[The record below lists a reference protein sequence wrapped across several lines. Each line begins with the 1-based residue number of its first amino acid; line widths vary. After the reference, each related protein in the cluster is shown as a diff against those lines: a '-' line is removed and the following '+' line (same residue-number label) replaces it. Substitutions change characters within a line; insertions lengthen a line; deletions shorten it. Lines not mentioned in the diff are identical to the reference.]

1 MRDSATPSTNRHTHR
16 RLAVAALVAVAPAL
30 TWSAAQADAS
40 KLGGELTPIGAI
52 RAANADGSI
61 PEFTGE
67 KNFPEDMK
75 TWTPEHLESLRTQD
89 AKKLEAEFQKAIKPE
104 LLKPFDT
111 VTKANMAKYADKLT
125 DGHKALLEKYPTYKM
140 PLFKGVRT
148 GFFPKEIEE
157 ATIKNAS
164 TAKLTGTDL
173 VTGASIGFPF
183 PIPKSGAEVI
193 WNHRMKYRGNAV
205 TRYNNQAI
213 VKPDGSYQIT
223 KLTEEVKFKYAN
235 FKDPAAADNKYL
247 LMYLSETISPPRV
260 AGQLTLAHELIG
272 PDAGSGRAAWIFSP
286 GLGRVNRA
294 PDVGYDNPAV
304 GTDNEQ
310 YFDQIDVFNGSLDRY
325 DWKLI
330 GRKEMYIPYNS
341 YQMNSPLVKY
351 KDMLKPFHVNQDNAR
366 YELHRVWVVEAN
378 VKQGVR
384 HNFAKRVF
392 YVDEDSWSIAAVDC
406 YDGRGELW
414 KVQEAHLITAP
425 FVPTVT
431 GSPEIIYDLQS
442 TRYFVTAMAN
452 EDKISDFHAS
462 FDDKEFEPS
471 ALKRKSRTK

>member
-1 MRDSATPSTNRHTHR
+1 MSVVSAR
-16 RLAVAALVAVAPAL
+16 RWALAAVVAALPFTASWATA
-30 TWSAAQADAS
+30 TADEAA
-40 KLGGELTPIGAI
+40 KLGGELTPIGAV
-52 RAANADGSI
+52 AAASADGNV
-61 PEFTGE
+61 PAYQGE
-67 KNFPEDMK
+67 KMFPADMK
-75 TWTPEHLESLRTQD
+75 SWTPQYLEQLRNSD
-89 AKKLEAEFQKAIKPE
+89 VKKLEAEFKKALDKSVLE
-104 LLKPFDT
+104 PFDT

-125 DGHKALLEKYPTYKM
+125 EGQKALLNKYPSYKM
-140 PLFKGVRT
+140 KLYKSVRT
-148 GFFPKEIEE
+148 GFYPKEIFE
-157 ATIKNAS
+157 ATKKNAT
-164 TAKLTGTDL
+164 TAKLEGTDL

-183 PIPKSGAEVI
+183 PIPKSGAEVV

-205 TRYNNQAI
+205 KRFNNQAI

-223 KLTEEVKFKYAN
+223 KLVEDVKFKYAN
-235 FKDPAAADNKYL
+235 FKNPAPADNKYL

-325 DWKLI
+325 DWKLV

-351 KDMLKPFHVNQDNAR
+351 KDMLTPFHINQDNPR
-366 YELHRVWVVEAN
+366 YELHRVWVVDAT
-378 VKQGVR
+378 VKAGVR
-384 HNFAKRVF
+384 HNFARRTF

-406 YDGRGELW
+406 YDGRGQLW
-414 KVQEAHLITAP
+414 KVQESHLVTLP
-425 FVPTVT
+425 FIPTVT

-442 TRYFVTAMAN
+442 TRYFVTAMTN
-452 EDKISDFHAS
+452 EDKVSDFSVS
-462 FDDKEFEPS
+462 FEDAYFDPS
-471 ALKRKSRTK
+471 SLKKKARTK

>member
-1 MRDSATPSTNRHTHR
+1 MTVFRPR
-16 RLAVAALVAVAPAL
+16 RLALAALFVAMPSVGFATA
-30 TWSAAQADAS
+30 TAEEAG
-40 KLGGELTPIGAI
+40 KLGAELTPIGAI
-52 RAANADGSI
+52 KAGNADGSI
-61 PEFTGE
+61 PVFTGAS
-67 KNFPEDMK
+67 NFPEEMK
-75 TWTPEHLESLRTQD
+75 NWSPEFLENLRTRDVQ
-89 AKKLEAEFQKAIKPE
+89 KLEAEFKKAIKPE

-111 VTKANMAKYADKLT
+111 VTKANMAKYADQLT
-125 DGHKALLEKYPTYKM
+125 EGHKALLNKYPTYKL
-140 PLFKGVRT
+140 PLYKTVRT

-157 ATIKNAS
+157 ATKKNATS
-164 TAKLTGTDL
+164 AKLSGTDL
-173 VTGASIGFPF
+173 VTGASVGFPF

-213 VKPDGSYQIT
+213 VKSDGSYQIT

-235 FKDPAAADNKYL
+235 FKDPAEAGNKYL

-272 PDAGSGRAAWIFSP
+272 PDAGSGRAAWIYSP
-286 GLGRVNRA
+286 GLKRVNRA

-325 DWKLI
+325 DWKLV

-341 YQMNSPLVKY
+341 YQINSPLVKY
-351 KDMLKPFHVNQDNAR
+351 EQLLKPFHVDQDQAR
-366 YELHRVWVVEAN
+366 YELHRVWVVEAT
-378 VKQGVR
+378 VREGVR
-384 HNFAKRVF
+384 HNFAKRTF
-392 YVDEDSWSIAAVDC
+392 YIDEDSWSIAVVDC
-406 YDGRGELW
+406 YDGRGSMW

-442 TRYFVTAMAN
+442 TRYFVTALAN
-452 EDKISDFHAS
+452 EDKISDFHAT
-462 FDDKEFEPS
+462 FNDKEFSPS
-471 ALKRKSRTK
+471 ALKKKSRSK

>member
-1 MRDSATPSTNRHTHR
+1 MSEFGTLPGGGR
-16 RLAVAALVAVAPAL
+16 RWPLAVVIAAIWTLGTTGAALG
-30 TWSAAQADAS
+30 ADAS
-40 KLGGELTPIGAI
+40 ALGGELTDIGAV
-52 RAANADGSI
+52 RAANAEGSI
-61 PEFTGE
+61 PEYTGG

-75 TWTPEHLESLRTQD
+75 TWTPQYLEELRSKD
-89 AKKLEAEFQKAIKPE
+89 PIKLEAEFKKAIKPE
-104 LLKPFDT
+104 LLTPFDT
-111 VTKANMAKYADKLT
+111 VTKANMARYADKLT
-125 DGHKALLEKYPTYKM
+125 EGHKALLAKYPTYKM

-148 GFFPKEIEE
+148 GFFPREIEV
-157 ATIKNAS
+157 ATRNNAS
-164 TAKLTGTDL
+164 TATLSGTDL
-173 VTGASIGFPF
+173 VTGAAVGFPF
-183 PIPKSGAEVI
+183 PIPKTGAEVI

-205 TRYNNQAI
+205 RRFNNQAI

-223 KLTEEVKFKYAN
+223 KLTEDVKFKYAN
-235 FKDPAAADNKYL
+235 YQDPPAAGNKYL
-247 LMYLSETISPPRV
+247 LLYLSETISPARV

-272 PDAGSGRAAWIFSP
+272 PEAGSGRAAWIFSP

-325 DWKLI
+325 DWTLI
-330 GRKEMYIPYNS
+330 GRKEMYIPYNA

-351 KDMLKPFHVNQDNAR
+351 KDLLRPFHVNQDHAR

-378 VKQGVR
+378 VRTGLR
-384 HNFAKRVF
+384 HNFARRVF

-406 YDGRGELW
+406 YDSRGSLW

-442 TRYFVTAMAN
+442 TRYFTTAMTN
-452 EDKISDFHAS
+452 EDRITDFKASYSDAD
-462 FDDKEFEPS
+462 FDPS
-471 ALKRKSRTK
+471 ALKKKARSR

>member
-1 MRDSATPSTNRHTHR
+1 MTAFIPR
-16 RLAVAALVAVAPAL
+16 RLALAAIVAAMPSVGFATATAEE
-30 TWSAAQADAS
+30 AA

-52 RAANADGSI
+52 KAGNADGSI

-67 KNFPEDMK
+67 ANFPADMK
-75 TWTPEHLESLRTQD
+75 SWTPEFLENLRTQD
-89 AKKLEAEFQKAIKPE
+89 TAKLEAEFKKAIKPE

-111 VTKANMAKYADKLT
+111 ITKANMSKYADKLT
-125 DGHKALLEKYPTYKM
+125 DGHKALLNKYPTYKM
-140 PLFKGVRT
+140 PLYKTVRT
-148 GFFPKEIEE
+148 GFFPKEIYE
-157 ATIKNAS
+157 ATKKNATS
-164 TAKLTGTDL
+164 AKLEGTDL
-173 VTGASIGFPF
+173 VTGAKVGFPF

-213 VKPDGSYQIT
+213 VKSDGSYQIT

-235 FKDPAAADNKYL
+235 YKDPAEEGNKYL
-247 LMYLSETISPPRV
+247 LMYLSETVSPPRV

-325 DWKLI
+325 NWKLI

-341 YQMNSPLVKY
+341 YQINSPLVKY
-351 KDMLKPFHVNQDNAR
+351 ADLLKPFHVNQDEAR
-366 YELHRVWVVEAN
+366 YELHRVWVVEAT
-378 VKQGVR
+378 VRDGVR

-406 YDGRGELW
+406 YDGRGEMW

-442 TRYFVTAMAN
+442 TRYFVTALAN

-462 FDDKEFEPS
+462 FSDKEFQPS
-471 ALKRKSRTK
+471 ALKKKSRSR

>member
-1 MRDSATPSTNRHTHR
+1 MS
-16 RLAVAALVAVAPAL
+16 AL
-30 TWSAAQADAS
+30 TPRRWALAAVVATIPAMSWTSAMADTAED
-40 KLGGELTPIGAI
+40 LGGKLTAIGAI
-52 RAANADGSI
+52 AAANADGSI
-61 PEFTGE
+61 PVYTGE
-67 KNFPEDMK
+67 KNFPADMK
-75 TWTPEHLESLRTQD
+75 SWTPKYLEDLRTKD
-89 AKKLEAEFQKAIKPE
+89 VKKLEAEFKKAIAPE

-111 VTKANMAKYADKLT
+111 VTKANLAKYADKLT
-125 DGHKALLEKYPTYKM
+125 DGHKALFAKYPTYKM
-140 PLFKGVRT
+140 QLYKGVRT

-157 ATIKNAS
+157 ATKKNAT

-173 VTGASIGFPF
+173 VTGAAIGFPF
-183 PIPKSGAEVI
+183 PIPKNGAEVI
-193 WNHRMKYRGNAV
+193 WNHRMKYRGNAAK
-205 TRYNNQAI
+205 RFNNQAI
-213 VKPDGSYQIT
+213 VKPDGSFQIT
-223 KLTEEVKFKYAN
+223 KLTEDVKFKYAN
-235 FKDPAAADNKYL
+235 FKEPAAADNKYL

-341 YQMNSPLVKY
+341 YQINSPLVKY
-351 KDMLKPFHVNQDNAR
+351 KELLKPFHLNQDHSR

-378 VKQGVR
+378 VRAGVR
-384 HNFAKRVF
+384 HNFAKRTF
-392 YVDEDSWSIAAVDC
+392 YVDEDSWSIAVVDN
-406 YDGRGELW
+406 YDARGQLW

-431 GSPEIIYDLQS
+431 GSPEVIYDLQS
-442 TRYFVTAMAN
+442 TRYFTTAMAN
-452 EDKISDFHAS
+452 EDKITDFQVSYSDAE
-462 FDDKEFEPS
+462 FDPS
-471 ALKRKSRTK
+471 ALKKKSRSK

>member
-1 MRDSATPSTNRHTHR
+1 MRNLGFKLGSRRHCL
-16 RLAVAALVAVAPAL
+16 LAAIVAAAPGL
-30 TWSAAQADAS
+30 TWNVAMADDAS
-40 KLGGELTPIGAI
+40 DLGGKLTPIGAI

-61 PEFTGE
+61 PEYTGV
-67 KNFPEDMK
+67 KNFPADML
-75 TWTPEHLESLRTQD
+75 TWTPDYLEGLRTKD
-89 AKKLEAEFQKAIKPE
+89 AAKLEVEFKKAIKPE
-104 LLKPFDT
+104 FLTAFDT

-125 DGHKALLEKYPTYKM
+125 GGHKALLEKYPTYKL
-140 PLFKGVRT
+140 PLYKGVRT

-157 ATIKNAS
+157 ATKKNAT

-173 VTGASIGFPF
+173 VEGAAVGFPF
-183 PIPKSGAEVI
+183 PIPKNGAEVI
-193 WNHRMKYRGNAV
+193 WNHRMKYRGNAAK
-205 TRYNNQAI
+205 RFNNQAI
-213 VKPDGSYQIT
+213 VKSDGSFQIT
-223 KLTEEVKFKYAN
+223 KLTENVKFKYAN
-235 FKDPAAADNKYL
+235 FQDPPGPDNKYL

-272 PDAGSGRAAWIFSP
+272 KDAGSGRAAWIFSP

-330 GRKEMYIPYNS
+330 GRKEIYIPYNA

-351 KDMLKPFHVNQDNAR
+351 KDLLKPFHMNQDHAR

-378 VKQGVR
+378 VRAGVR

-392 YVDEDSWSIAAVDC
+392 YVDEDSWSIAVVDN
-406 YDGRGELW
+406 YDARGQLW

-431 GSPEIIYDLQS
+431 GSPEVIYDLQS
-442 TRYFVTAMAN
+442 TRYFTTAMAN
-452 EDKISDFHAS
+452 EDKITDFKVSYTDAE
-462 FDDKEFEPS
+462 FDPS
-471 ALKRKSRTK
+471 ALKKKARSK

>member
-1 MRDSATPSTNRHTHR
+1 MRDSATPSTNRHTRR

>member
-1 MRDSATPSTNRHTHR
+1 MSAFNPR
-16 RLAVAALVAVAPAL
+16 RWALAAVVAAAPSLIWTGTAF
-30 TWSAAQADAS
+30 ADAPS
-40 KLGGELTPIGAI
+40 DLGTKLTPIGAI
-52 RAANADGSI
+52 KAANADGSV

-67 KNFPEDMK
+67 KNFPADMK
-75 TWTPEHLESLRTQD
+75 TWTPQYLEGLRTKD
-89 AKKLEAEFQKAIKPE
+89 VKKLEAEFKKAIKPD

-111 VTKANMAKYADKLT
+111 VTKANMAKYQDKLT
-125 DGHKALLEKYPTYKM
+125 DGHKALFAKYPTYKM
-140 PLFKGVRT
+140 QLYKGVRT
-148 GFFPKEIEE
+148 GFFPKEIED

-173 VTGASIGFPF
+173 VTGATIGFPF

-205 TRYNNQAI
+205 TRFNNQAI
-213 VKPDGSYQIT
+213 VKPDGSFQIT
-223 KLTEEVKFKYAN
+223 KLTENVKFKYAN
-235 FKDPAAADNKYL
+235 YKNPPAADNKYL

-341 YQMNSPLVKY
+341 YQINSPLVKY
-351 KDMLKPFHVNQDNAR
+351 KDLLKPFHVNQDEAR

-378 VKQGVR
+378 VKAGVR
-384 HNFAKRVF
+384 HNFAKRTF
-392 YVDEDSWSIAAVDC
+392 YVDEDSWSIAGVDN
-406 YDGRGELW
+406 YDARGQLW

-425 FVPTVT
+425 FIPTVT

-442 TRYFVTAMAN
+442 TRYFVTALAN
-452 EDKISDFHAS
+452 EDKITDYSVN
-462 FDDKEFEPS
+462 FDDKDFDPS
-471 ALKRKSRTK
+471 SLKKKARTK

>member
-1 MRDSATPSTNRHTHR
+1 MRTLQPLFASGRRWAFAAVVATVPG
-16 RLAVAALVAVAPAL
+16 LAWNAAM
-30 TWSAAQADAS
+30 ADEAS
-40 KLGGELTPIGAI
+40 DLGGKLTPIGAI
-52 RAANADGSI
+52 RAGNADGSI
-61 PEFTGE
+61 PEYTGE

-75 TWTPEHLESLRTQD
+75 TWTPAFLENLRTQD
-89 AKKLEAEFQKAIKPE
+89 AKKLEAEFKKAIKPE
-104 LLKPFDT
+104 YLTPFDT

-125 DGHKALLEKYPTYKM
+125 DGHKALLEKYPTYKL
-140 PLFKGVRT
+140 PLYKGVRT
-148 GFFPKEIEE
+148 GFFPKEIDE
-157 ATIKNAS
+157 ATKKNAS

-173 VTGASIGFPF
+173 VEGASIGFPF

-193 WNHRMKYRGNAV
+193 WNHRMKYRGNAAK
-205 TRYNNQAI
+205 RYNNQAI
-213 VKPDGSYQIT
+213 VKPDGNFQIT
-223 KLTEEVKFKYAN
+223 KLTESVKFKYAN
-235 FKDPAAADNKYL
+235 FQDPPGPDNKYL

-272 PDAGSGRAAWIFSP
+272 KDAGSGRAAWIFSP

-325 DWKLI
+325 EWKLI

-341 YQMNSPLVKY
+341 YQMNSPQVKY

-378 VKQGVR
+378 VKAGVR
-384 HNFAKRVF
+384 HSFAKRVF

-406 YDGRGELW
+406 YDARGQLW

-442 TRYFVTAMAN
+442 TRYFVTALAN
-452 EDKISDFHAS
+452 EDKITDFKAS
-462 FDDKEFEPS
+462 FTDAEFDPS
-471 ALKRKSRTK
+471 SLKKKARNK

>member
-1 MRDSATPSTNRHTHR
+1 MSAFTPR
-16 RLAVAALVAVAPAL
+16 RWALAAVVATIPAMSW
-30 TWSAAQADAS
+30 TSAMADTPAD
-40 KLGGELTPIGAI
+40 LGGKLTAIGAI
-52 RAANADGSI
+52 AAANADGSV
-61 PEFTGE
+61 PAYTGE
-67 KNFPEDMK
+67 KNFPADMK
-75 TWTPEHLESLRTQD
+75 SWTPKYLEDLRTKD
-89 AKKLEAEFQKAIKPE
+89 VKKLEAEFKKAIAPE

-111 VTKANMAKYADKLT
+111 VTKANMAKYQDKLT
-125 DGHKALLEKYPTYKM
+125 DGHKALFAKYPTYKM
-140 PLFKGVRT
+140 QLYKGVRT

-157 ATIKNAS
+157 ATKKNAT

-173 VTGASIGFPF
+173 VTGASVGFPF
-183 PIPKSGAEVI
+183 PIPTNGAEVI
-193 WNHRMKYRGNAV
+193 WNHRMKYRGNAAK
-205 TRYNNQAI
+205 RFNNQAI
-213 VKPDGSYQIT
+213 VKADGSFQIT
-223 KLTEEVKFKYAN
+223 KLTEDVKFKYAN
-235 FKDPAAADNKYL
+235 FKEPAAADNKYL

-341 YQMNSPLVKY
+341 YQINSPLVKY
-351 KDMLKPFHVNQDNAR
+351 KELLKPFHLNQDHSR

-378 VKQGVR
+378 VKAGVR
-384 HNFAKRVF
+384 HNFAKRTF
-392 YVDEDSWSIAAVDC
+392 YVDEDSWSIAIVDN
-406 YDGRGELW
+406 YDARGQLW

-431 GSPEIIYDLQS
+431 GSPEVIYDLQS
-442 TRYFVTAMAN
+442 TRYFTTAMAN
-452 EDKISDFHAS
+452 EDKITDFQVSYSDAE
-462 FDDKEFEPS
+462 FDPS
-471 ALKRKSRTK
+471 ALKKKSRSK